1 MKVEIKRVAKRD
13 TYTIGHMYI
22 DGKYVCDTIEDKDR
36 GLTSSMSESE
46 ITSKKVYGKTAI
58 PSGTYKIDMNTV
70 SSKFGKKQFY
80 AEVCKG
86 KVPRLIGLKGFDGVL
101 IHCGNT
107 AEDSLGC
114 ILVGE
119 NKVTGKVINSQATF
133 RKIYPMLAK
142 ATDGITLTIG

>member
-58 PSGTYKIDMNTV
+58 PSGTYKIDMSTV

-86 KVPRLIGLKGFDGVL
+86 QVPRLVGIKGFDGVL